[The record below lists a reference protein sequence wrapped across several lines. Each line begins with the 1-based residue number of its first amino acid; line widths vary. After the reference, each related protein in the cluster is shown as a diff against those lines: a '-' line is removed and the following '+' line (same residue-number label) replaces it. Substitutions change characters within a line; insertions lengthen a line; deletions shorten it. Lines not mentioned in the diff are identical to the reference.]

1 MNKKLL
7 FKLLQTPSIS
17 GNELAI
23 QKMLIEELCIEIE
36 DNGTNDDLI
45 NSLQYAF
52 YIYCII
58 CDKYN
63 IFTLNANGLYNEF
76 IQMLKKNYMN

>member
-23 QKMLIEELCIEIE
+23 QKMLIEELKDIDDTIITHHSYNTVHVVNK
-36 DNGTNDDLI
+36 DKGYVIGT
-45 NSLQYAF
+45 Y
-52 YIYCII
+52 
-58 CDKYN
+58 
-63 IFTLNANGLYNEF
+63 
-76 IQMLKKNYMN
+76 

>member
-23 QKMLIEELCIEIE
+23 QKMLIEELKDI
-36 DNGTNDDLI
+36 DDT
-45 NSLQYAF
+45 
-52 YIYCII
+52 II
-58 CDKYN
+58 THHSYN
-63 IFTLNANGLYNEF
+63 TVHVVNKE
-76 IQMLKKNYMN
+76 